1 MDYPQDF
8 ECVTFITNRDQSILG
23 RLTSIYKVLGEKLWR
38 IFFLQLIIDH
48 INVALGP
55 NIIQKWSIN
64 DHKWSK
70 NCPNMVQKRGHISIC
85 DDFISSLAAVHHQFI
100 SSSSS
105 VCHQFIISSSS
116 LYYRFIIS
124 SSSVHGQF
132 IISSSS
138 VHGQFIMSSLPA
150 RSSLLHHQFI
160 ISSLRTSA
168 LKALVS

>member
-23 RLTSIYKVLGEKLWR
+23 RLTSIYKVLREKLWR

-85 DDFISSLAAVHHQFI
+85 DDFIGSSSSIHQQFIISLSSIHHQFI
-100 SSSSS
+100 ITLLS
-105 VCHQFIISSSS
+105 VHNQFIISSW
-116 LYYRFIIS
+116 
-124 SSSVHGQF
+124 SV
-132 IISSSS
+132 
-138 VHGQFIMSSLPA
+138 
-150 RSSLLHHQFI
+150 HHQFL
-160 ISSLRTSA
+160 ISSWS
-168 LKALVS
+168 VSYTHLTLPTTPYV

>member
-23 RLTSIYKVLGEKLWR
+23 RLTSIYKVLREKLWR

-64 DHKWSK
+64 NHKWSK
-70 NCPNMVQKRGHISIC
+70 NCPNMVQKRSHISIC
-85 DDFISSLAAVHHQFI
+85 DGFISSLSAAH
-100 SSSSS
+100 
-105 VCHQFIISSSS
+105 HQFIISSW
-116 LYYRFIIS
+116 
-124 SSSVHGQF
+124 SVHHQF

-138 VHGQFIMSSLPA
+138 VHHQFMVSSSPV
-150 RSSLLHHQFI
+150 HCQFI
-160 ISSLRTSA
+160 ISSSSVHRQTRT
-168 LKALVS
+168 